1 MRLRRRSGF
10 EVAPSVI
17 ILLGI
22 NIQITRNVAS
32 RFGLP
37 LQARPEILSQSAME
51 QPEVISPQEYKLI
64 YRHI

>member
-1 MRLRRRSGF
+1 LNILSPEYDAVRRIAFMTAS
-10 EVAPSVI
+10 
-17 ILLGI
+17 
-22 NIQITRNVAS
+22 VAS

-37 LQARPEILSQSAME
+37 LQARPEILLQSAME